1 MAKQKKT
8 IVDQLKDT
16 IRKSGKTH
24 YRIAK
29 DAGIGP
35 GQIDC
40 FMNDTRP
47 NIRLLTAAKIAEALN
62 LELKPKDK

>member
-1 MAKQKKT
+1 MAKRRKT
-8 IVDQLKDT
+8 IVDQLKDE

-29 DAGIGP
+29 DGGIGP

-40 FMNDTRP
+40 FMNDIRP
-47 NIRLLTAAKIAEALN
+47 NIRILTAAKIAEALN

>member
-1 MAKQKKT
+1 MAKRRKT
-8 IVDQLKDT
+8 IVDQLKDA

-29 DAGIGP
+29 DAEIGA

-40 FMNDTRP
+40 FVNGTRP

-62 LELKPKDK
+62 LELKPKEK